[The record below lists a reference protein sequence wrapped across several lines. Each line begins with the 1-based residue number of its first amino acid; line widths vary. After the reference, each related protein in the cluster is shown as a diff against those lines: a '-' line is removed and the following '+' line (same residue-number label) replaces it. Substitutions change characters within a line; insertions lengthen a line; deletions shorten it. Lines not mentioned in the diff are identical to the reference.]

1 MKERLRDLGI
11 RTTELSEY
19 MRLSRPSVYKYIDL
33 YENQRYKGIPEKVLR
48 TFRYIDKYKTLSKE
62 QVVSFIIYEFSE
74 FENSDKKEAIRN
86 YLMNKG
92 SNDSKV
98 DLMYRL
104 ITTNSLDDIV
114 QYLSNAARI
123 LDGDKVDQSELYQ
136 IARLVNL
143 KSSLMKNIPLSE
155 EELNNAKENLGG
167 YDVRE

>member
-1 MKERLRDLGI
+1 MKERLKDLGI

-33 YENQRYKGIPEKVLR
+33 YEKGENKQIPEKVLR

-62 QVVSFIIYEFSE
+62 QIVSFIIYEFSE

-98 DLMYRL
+98 DLMYCL
-104 ITTNSLDDIV
+104 ITTSSLDDIV

-123 LDGDKVDQSELYQ
+123 LDGDEIDQSELYQ

-143 KSSLMKNIPLSE
+143 KSNLMKNIPLSE